1 MRKWLPHALVVVA
14 VGAIALR
21 YTVFRPDPVPVR
33 VAAVEVARVEST
45 ITNSKAGTVKARR
58 RAQISA
64 EVGGRVVGLTHAEG
78 DHVEEGEPLVLLDD
92 ATPRAQLR
100 LAQQGLRVAQAAAS
114 EACISRDRARREL
127 ERKRSLAQEAV
138 ISEDV
143 LDALESAY
151 QAAKAACEARRAEV
165 DRAQAQIAASEA
177 ELAKFVIRAPFGG
190 VIAEQDVERGEWITP
205 SPPLLTAP
213 PVVDVIDPSS
223 LYVSAPMD
231 EVDSAKIRVGQ
242 SVKVTVDSHP
252 GETFPARVARVAPYV
267 LDVEAQNRTVEIE
280 VEFEDPRVAATLLP
294 GTSADVEVVLEV
306 REDVLRVPT
315 SALLEGQKVLVPSDG
330 TLEERAIEIGLKN
343 WDYAEVRSGLEA
355 GQLVVTSLDRAEVAE
370 GARIEIEDTTAQP

>member
-127 ERKRSLAQEAV
+127 ERKRSL
-138 ISEDV
+138 
-143 LDALESAY
+143 
-151 QAAKAACEARRAEV
+151 V

-177 ELAKFVIRAPFGG
+177 ERAKFVIRAPFGG